1 MIMARKLYET
11 YAYVNIVLCAMGIYI
26 NSVFIHALRKL
37 KKLNKAPF
45 RFFLCLS
52 ISDCLFCMLEIPCQW
67 LSWDHQ
73 LNLSLLFQILL
84 AIWDFCWFLSPIF
97 MLLIAFDR
105 LIHMKN
111 LQQYQAIMTKKR
123 SYIMIVIAIIIALQI
138 SVSTILFFHLSSKH
152 WSALSIYQH
161 VVISLLLVMSSIIL
175 ILYTWTYIRV
185 KKRVADSTNFQSS
198 SGQGNV
204 SNTNNT
210 EEDRAADPA
219 PSTARAQDDN
229 VARAMIS
236 VLIFFVLFCYPDII
250 LRLVWLVYSE
260 IETESLSVM
269 FDAKLAYTR
278 PAYILNCS
286 MNAILL
292 MYFCP
297 DIRRYLPRVVRC
309 LKKTNRRNSN
319 RVRSLE
325 NQSDTNDDDAESQ
338 GTASYGEMSLDDD
351 PCDYE

>member
-1 MIMARKLYET
+1 MARKLYET

-37 KKLNKAPF
+37 KILNKAPF

-52 ISDCLFCMLEIPCQW
+52 ISNCLFCMLEIPCQW

-73 LNLSLLFQILL
+73 LNLSLLLKILL
-84 AIWDFCWFLSPIF
+84 AIWGFCWFLSPIF

-105 LIHMKN
+105 LIHMKY
-111 LQQYQAIMTKKR
+111 LQQYQEIMTKKR
-123 SYIMIVIAIIIALQI
+123 SYIMIVTAIIIALQYFA
-138 SVSTILFFHLSSKH
+138 LLMLLLLLSSKH
-152 WSALSIYQH
+152 RSALSIYEI
-161 VVISLLLVMSSIIL
+161 VLVSLLLMMSSILL
-175 ILYTWTYIRV
+175 ILYAWTYIRV

-204 SNTNNT
+204 SNTSNT

-236 VLIFFVLFCYPDII
+236 VLIFFVLFGYPDII
-250 LRLVWLVYSE
+250 LNVVSFVYSQ
-260 IETESLSVM
+260 IYPESIFVILEAGLV
-269 FDAKLAYTR
+269 YTR

-309 LKKTNRRNSN
+309 LKKTNQRNSN

-325 NQSDTNDDDAESQ
+325 NQSDTNDNDAESQ